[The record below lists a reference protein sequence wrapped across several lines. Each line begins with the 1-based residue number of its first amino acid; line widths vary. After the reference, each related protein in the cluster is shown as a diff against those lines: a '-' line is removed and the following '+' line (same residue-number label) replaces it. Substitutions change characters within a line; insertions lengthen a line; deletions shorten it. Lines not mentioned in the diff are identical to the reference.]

1 VSVTDNIS
9 FASDEAKGHPMQI
22 PPTTAGLPRQRLPAT
37 VRTLVLARAVNRLG
51 AFTLPF
57 LTVTLGQEFHASI
70 TQIGLLLAGFGLA
83 TIPSR
88 LFGGALTDRIGGKA
102 TIIVGLC
109 ATAGA
114 QLAIVGTRSLT
125 QAAIAVVLLG
135 LVFEIYEPPSQSM
148 IADATPAEHRP
159 AAFNFLAAATA
170 AAGMAAGLLAAWVA
184 NGDLRWLFAIDALTC
199 LACAGIVAHALPV
212 TCSAPSPAAHK
223 ARPLA
228 DWRLL
233 ALLAT
238 GTVFATV
245 YLQITIAMPLTLTAR
260 GQPATHLGLLL
271 TVSAITMVLG
281 QPLLRL
287 RVLSRLDHF
296 SAMTTGYL
304 VLSGG
309 MLATGFAR
317 TLSEF
322 TAATVLWSLGDLVLL
337 GRAYTIV
344 AGIAPSNARGR
355 YLAVYGISWGIAS
368 IAAPLV
374 GTQLLQHRGPEAI
387 WITCAAAC
395 LVLSTIQPVMRAR
408 LQQHK

>member
-1 VSVTDNIS
+1 
-9 FASDEAKGHPMQI
+9 
-22 PPTTAGLPRQRLPAT
+22 
-37 VRTLVLARAVNRLG
+37 
-51 AFTLPF
+51 
-57 LTVTLGQEFHASI
+57 
-70 TQIGLLLAGFGLA
+70 
-83 TIPSR
+83 
-88 LFGGALTDRIGGKA
+88 
-102 TIIVGLC
+102 
-109 ATAGA
+109 
-114 QLAIVGTRSLT
+114 
-125 QAAIAVVLLG
+125 
-135 LVFEIYEPPSQSM
+135 
-148 IADATPAEHRP
+148 
-159 AAFNFLAAATA
+159 
-170 AAGMAAGLLAAWVA
+170 
-184 NGDLRWLFAIDALTC
+184 
-199 LACAGIVAHALPV
+199 
-212 TCSAPSPAAHK
+212 
-223 ARPLA
+223 
-228 DWRLL
+228 
-233 ALLAT
+233 LLAT

-260 GQPATHLGLLL
+260 GQPAAHLGLLL